1 MIKTFGEWHKQSAL
15 FVALPHKNTDW
26 KAYLDEI
33 SLSYRKFIKSVSK
46 FQKVITI
53 APNFTDFK
61 RICSDLQNVEF
72 VKIDTNDT
80 WIRDFGTIDIEENG
94 EIVGLNFI
102 FNAWGDKF
110 QSSKDNAV
118 NKTLFKKIGGNLKDI
133 NLILE
138 GGSIDFNGN
147 GYMLTTKTCL
157 LNKNRNNLTQD
168 ELDQRLREIFGLK
181 KIFWLNHGFIQGDD
195 TDSHIDTL
203 ARFID
208 ENIIAFSVCEDKND
222 PHYDELNKMKDEI
235 LSFGFDSVEL
245 PIPKP
250 IFYENM
256 RLPATYANFVFIN
269 DALIVPTYNDKND
282 EIVMNRLQK
291 ALPNREIIGVDARVF
306 IRQHGSLHCS
316 CQNHFEI

>member
-15 FVALPHKNTDW
+15 FVALPHENTDW

-33 SLSYRKFIKSVSK
+33 SLSYRKFIKAVSK
-46 FQKVITI
+46 FQKVIAI
-53 APNFTDFK
+53 APNFTDFN
-61 RICSDLQNVEF
+61 RICADLQNVEF
-72 VKIDTNDT
+72 IKIDTNDT
-80 WIRDFGTIDIEENG
+80 WIRDFGAIDIKENG

-208 ENIIAFSVCEDKND
+208 KNIIAFSVCEDKND
-222 PHYDELNKMKDEI
+222 PHYDGLNKMKDEI

-269 DALIVPTYNDKND
+269 GALIVPTYNDKND
-282 EIVMNRLQK
+282 EIVLNRLQK

>member
-1 MIKTFGEWHKQSAL
+1 
-15 FVALPHKNTDW
+15 
-26 KAYLDEI
+26 
-33 SLSYRKFIKSVSK
+33 
-46 FQKVITI
+46 
-53 APNFTDFK
+53 
-61 RICSDLQNVEF
+61 
-72 VKIDTNDT
+72 
-80 WIRDFGTIDIEENG
+80 
-94 EIVGLNFI
+94 
-102 FNAWGDKF
+102 
-110 QSSKDNAV
+110 
-118 NKTLFKKIGGNLKDI
+118 
-133 NLILE
+133 
-138 GGSIDFNGN
+138 
-147 GYMLTTKTCL
+147 MLTTKTCL

-208 ENIIAFSVCEDKND
+208 ENLIAFSVCEDKND

-282 EIVMNRLQK
+282 EIVLNRLQK